1 VGIRLVVLI
10 MVCVLAI
17 EVAVLYAV
25 TRRSARLPRLSALL
39 PNLAAGLFL
48 VLALGSATLA
58 EPMPAVA
65 VFVLLAGLAH
75 AWDLTT
81 RIRR

>member
-1 VGIRLVVLI
+1 VGIRFVVLT
-10 MVCVLAI
+10 MLGVLAI
-17 EVAVLYAV
+17 EVVVLYAV
-25 TRRSARLPRLSALL
+25 GRRSARLPRLSVLL

-48 VLALGSATLA
+48 VLALGSTTLS

-81 RIRR
+81 RMRR